1 MMFKELKE
9 YNEVEELKDNTGF
22 NKEKFMEFVVEEPVS
37 MFSPMNMVYSY
48 GCMANELSVNGINEV
63 DMTDSQRQNVIH
75 KMFMWYKKHP
85 EHLNNLLQYFIE
97 AHYEDYE
104 SGNVCSCCGDRVSTF
119 KMTI

>member
-1 MMFKELKE
+1 M
-9 YNEVEELKDNTGF
+9 GF

-37 MFSPMNMVYSY
+37 MFNPMNMVYSY
-48 GCMANELSVNGINEV
+48 GCMANELSVNGVNEV

-85 EHLNNLLQYFIE
+85 EHLNELLQYFIE

-104 SGNVCSCCGDRVSTF
+104 YSDKPCECCGDVVTTF
-119 KMTI
+119 KLTI